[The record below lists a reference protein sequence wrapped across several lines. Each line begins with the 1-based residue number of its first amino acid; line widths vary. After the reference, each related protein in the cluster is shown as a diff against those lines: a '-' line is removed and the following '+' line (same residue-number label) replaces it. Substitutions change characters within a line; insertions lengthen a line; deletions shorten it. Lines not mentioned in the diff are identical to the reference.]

1 MQIDPVTKI
10 FIIIGA
16 MFICCGIAWQFGWLQ
31 SIKIGRLPG
40 DIRIEREGFSFYFP
54 LTTCVLISIIIGLI
68 NWLFKK

>member
-1 MQIDPVTKI
+1 MQIDPVAKI

-16 MFICCGIAWQFGWLQ
+16 MLICFGIAWQFGWLQ
-31 SIKIGRLPG
+31 NIKIGRLPG
-40 DIRIEREGFSFYFP
+40 DIRIEREGFNFYFP